1 MSIKKIKIFRKSLS
15 LIYITSFIFLGN
27 FFLFSNI
34 KSSSKSIIKENHFNS
49 IYNHSKAITVKILSA
64 GGSGSGVLIS
74 KKGKTFKVITA
85 WHVIKDNLPSEEL
98 FIITPD
104 GKKHLW
110 NPLSL
115 EKINNFDL
123 ATFEFFSE
131 NNYELADLKNKTEF
145 RDFESIFIAGFP
157 VKNSSKL
164 LFSSGSLVI
173 NADINL
179 GQGYQM
185 LYTNKTREGMSGGP
199 ILSKNGTLIGIH
211 GRAELSDDMS
221 LLKNNISKHWFN
233 QGIPIK
239 HYKNFLFGRTSNEK
253 DNKLGSEYYL
263 AKAYYLW
270 NKDIRSKQVINYV
283 KNSLDLKPS
292 FLGYYIYIF
301 SKFNDLDPLERDLLV
316 KKALDLPF
324 NNESDYM
331 IYKRALLQS
340 LINKEK
346 ATILLDERIEKN
358 PDFAMSLFLRGIWK
372 SSSGDKKGAL
382 DDYSKA
388 IIAKPEFS
396 DPYINKAR
404 IYSEKGPL
412 QDYDAAIENYSHYLK
427 IHQGDIRILFERG
440 KIESIK
446 RKYLNAKND
455 FIKAI
460 NIFETNYLPNISF
473 IKDNQ
478 HPYLQAFLPLIV
490 DIYIAKAESEIKI
503 GDNNSAHN
511 TYTKLI
517 SILPKIFPN
526 KSEAE
531 RNEIS
536 SMIFSKIA
544 DIN

>member
-1 MSIKKIKIFRKSLS
+1 
-15 LIYITSFIFLGN
+15 
-27 FFLFSNI
+27 
-34 KSSSKSIIKENHFNS
+34 
-49 IYNHSKAITVKILSA
+49 
-64 GGSGSGVLIS
+64 
-74 KKGKTFKVITA
+74 
-85 WHVIKDNLPSEEL
+85 
-98 FIITPD
+98 
-104 GKKHLW
+104 
-110 NPLSL
+110 
-115 EKINNFDL
+115 
-123 ATFEFFSE
+123 
-131 NNYELADLKNKTEF
+131 
-145 RDFESIFIAGFP
+145 
-157 VKNSSKL
+157 
-164 LFSSGSLVI
+164 
-173 NADINL
+173 
-179 GQGYQM
+179 
-185 LYTNKTREGMSGGP
+185 
-199 ILSKNGTLIGIH
+199 
-211 GRAELSDDMS
+211 
-221 LLKNNISKHWFN
+221 
-233 QGIPIK
+233 K

-253 DNKLGSEYYL
+253 DNKLGSKYYL

-301 SKFNDLDPLERDLLV
+301 SKFNDLDPLQRDLLI

-358 PDFAMSLFLRGIWK
+358 PDFGMSLFLRGIWK

-388 IIAKPEFS
+388 IIAKPEFT

-446 RKYLNAKND
+446 RKYLNTKND

-460 NIFETNYLPNISF
+460 NIFETNYLPN
-473 IKDNQ
+473 
-478 HPYLQAFLPLIV
+478 
-490 DIYIAKAESEIKI
+490 
-503 GDNNSAHN
+503 
-511 TYTKLI
+511 
-517 SILPKIFPN
+517 
-526 KSEAE
+526 
-531 RNEIS
+531 
-536 SMIFSKIA
+536 
-544 DIN
+544 